1 MGIKSLKIQQ
11 NKQSETEIQ
20 FFESLLTVKLFN

>member
-11 NKQSETEIQ
+11 NKQSEEEIQ
-20 FFESLLTVKLFN
+20 YFECLLSVKLFN